1 MYEKEYLAILL
12 AVEQWRHYLLHSEFV
27 IHTDHRSLIH
37 LNEQQL
43 HTPWQQK
50 VFTKLL
56 GLRYKI
62 VYRKGTENQA
72 ADALSRRDHPEQ
84 LSVVSALVHS

>member
-1 MYEKEYLAILL
+1 
-12 AVEQWRHYLLHSEFV
+12 
-27 IHTDHRSLIH
+27 LIH